1 MKVKIDTKEKFNV
14 ISINEDHLSANMT
27 DELSELL
34 LSYLNNEIKNLV
46 LSFVAVNKID
56 QAAAEKIVELQQ
68 LFYDNNAS
76 FVVCELQPQV
86 EKFLDQNEL
95 VERMNVTPTQSEAWD
110 IVQMELI
117 ERELLDDAPNPHVDD

>member
-1 MKVKIDTKEKFNV
+1 MKVKIDTKEKFHV

-34 LSYLNNEIKNLV
+34 LSYLNTENKNLV
-46 LSFVAVNKID
+46 LSFASVNNID
-56 QAAAEKIVELQQ
+56 QHAAEKIVELQQ

-76 FVVCELQPQV
+76 CVVCELQPQV
-86 EKFLDQNEL
+86 EKFLDKNEL
-95 VERMNVTPTQSEAWD
+95 LERMNVTPTQSEAWD

>member
-95 VERMNVTPTQSEAWD
+95 LERMNITPTQSEAWD

>member
-14 ISINEDHLSANMT
+14 ISVEEEHFSANMT
-27 DELSELL
+27 EKFSELL
-34 LSYLNNEIKNLV
+34 LSYLNQDIKNV
-46 LSFVAVNKID
+46 IIRFTHVKEID
-56 QAAAEKIVELQQ
+56 KESAEKIVELQQ
-68 LFYDNNAS
+68 LFYDNNTS

-86 EKFLDQNEL
+86 EEFLDKNEL
-95 VERMNVTPTQSEAWD
+95 LELINLTPTESEAWD

>member
-14 ISINEDHLSANMT
+14 ISMNMDYWFANMT
-27 DELSELL
+27 EELSELL
-34 LSYLNNEIKNLV
+34 LSYLNNENKNLM
-46 LSFVAVNKID
+46 LRYITVNKID

-95 VERMNVTPTQSEAWD
+95 LERMNVTPTQSEAWD

-117 ERELLDDAPNPHVDD
+117 ERELLDDAPNPHIDD

>member
-46 LSFVAVNKID
+46 LSFVAVNNID

-95 VERMNVTPTQSEAWD
+95 LERMNVTPTQSEAWD

>member
-46 LSFVAVNKID
+46 LSLVAVNNID